1 MVQTATQARRQIK
14 ADSVPIRAKHFI
26 SASYLDLKFLDK
38 VLRNVNTKSYTPALM
53 KKTSN
58 KGDCCMMTMIE
69 WGHSRNHIVDDV
81 SNYDDE
87 DHMNFHGEFQ
97 FAVNETCLSCDHEAF
112 LVTENDRDVHN
123 PLLIHFLPHITN
135 QEAKDFR
142 SYKSKV
148 DRKRKRKEIKR
159 EKRQGYQQQ
168 DQDEDEGHWTHDSQ
182 QDWRAW
188 SNYDYQHQQGGDQRY
203 SSSSRSTT
211 WKSKRR

>member
-1 MVQTATQARRQIK
+1 M
-14 ADSVPIRAKHFI
+14 
-26 SASYLDLKFLDK
+26 
-38 VLRNVNTKSYTPALM
+38 
-53 KKTSN
+53 
-58 KGDCCMMTMIE
+58 
-69 WGHSRNHIVDDV
+69 
-81 SNYDDE
+81 
-87 DHMNFHGEFQ
+87 
-97 FAVNETCLSCDHEAF
+97 
-112 LVTENDRDVHN
+112 VTENDRDVHN

-188 SNYDYQHQQGGDQRY
+188 SNYDYQQQGGDQRY